1 MHDPRSAFDS
11 RLANIYDLIYQGRGK
26 DYAAEAAEIA
36 ALVRAVRP
44 DAASLVDVACGT
56 GLHLRAFGEIFP
68 HVEGVELSEDMLVI
82 AKDRNPGAT
91 LHLGDMRDFAIDR
104 RFDVVTCLFAG
115 IGHMRTEADLD
126 RAAERLVA
134 HLVPGG
140 VAVVEPWWFPEE
152 FLPGYVG
159 GDVVQRD
166 GHTIARVSH
175 TTRDG
180 DVTTMEVHYVV
191 AHPESGIRHFTNAV
205 VNSLF
210 TQERYEEAFRK
221 AGASV
226 SYRPEGP
233 SGRGRFVAVRE

>member
-36 ALVRAVRP
+36 GLIRSARP
-44 DAASLVDVACGT
+44 AAASLVDVACGT
-56 GLHLRAFGEIFP
+56 GLHLRAFGDLFA
-68 HVEGVELSEDMLVI
+68 HVEGVELSEDMLLI
-82 AKDRNPGAT
+82 AKNRNPNAR
-91 LHLGDMRDFAIDR
+91 LHLGDMRDFELAG
-104 RFDVVTCLFAG
+104 RFDAVTCLFAG
-115 IGHMRTEADLD
+115 IGHMRTAADLD
-126 RAAERLVA
+126 VAVAQLVK

-140 VAVVEPWWFPEE
+140 VAVVEPWWFPAD
-152 FLPGYVG
+152 FTPGYVG
-159 GDVVQRD
+159 GDIVNRD
-166 GHTIARVSH
+166 GYTIARVSH

-210 TQERYEEAFRK
+210 TQRRYEEAFEK
-221 AGASV
+221 AGATV
-226 SYRPEGP
+226 RYQGEGP